1 MRNRIKFAAAAI
13 AASLLT
19 GCGEEDFTGAYRLQ
33 APANVV
39 VVLSIEGDKAA
50 VFMEKGKGP
59 RVEEV
64 GQFKVSV
71 SDKKLMLDDLSSND
85 RWVMRRNVD
94 ERSLDCLN
102 CEELLFKGAVNW
114 KYDPHGPYNVAK
126 LLEEQARKDEEAAEI
141 QARKEKEEAARISTY
156 SGARD
161 RVVNE
166 CIQKGVSRRMCEC
179 VPRRLKNNG
188 VSEADFTKFTNP
200 RFKPANQAETVQQSA
215 FGQAYRKAIS
225 QCMAPGS

>member
-39 VVLSIEGDKAA
+39 AVLSIQGDKAA
-50 VFMEKGKGP
+50 VFMEKGNGP

-71 SDKKLMLDDLSSND
+71 SDKKLMLDDLNSND
-85 RWVMRRNVD
+85 RWVMTRNVD

-114 KYDPHGPYNVAK
+114 KYDPHGPYDVPK
-126 LLEEQARKDEEAAEI
+126 LLEEQARKDEEAAELK
-141 QARKEKEEAARISTY
+141 ARRDKEEAARLSTY

-166 CIQKGVSRRMCEC
+166 CVRKGVSRRMCEC
-179 VPRRLKNNG
+179 LPRRIKNNG

-200 RFKPANQAETVQQSA
+200 RFKPANQAEAAQQSA
-215 FGQAYRKAIS
+215 FGQAYRKTIS